1 MCSSITA
8 VSIYQSIFS
17 IHFCDITLS
26 GIFNG
31 NFISKNI
38 SCWNNTW
45 IRQRISIFVIY
56 YFCFCAIP
64 LTWFYYNLRIRFM
77 IFIDFR
83 CIFNFNRASL
93 YFRHRCP
100 NINGCR
106 LTSFKSSSSLKYNF
120 CDLPVFIF
128 FIYSFN
134 SDTLWFIFH
143 EVITLFIFFN
153 GNSIRNIP
161 KCQWLIFC

>member
-1 MCSSITA
+1 MRCIIA
-8 VSIYQSIFS
+8 IILIYQSIFS

-26 GIFNG
+26 GIFNS

-38 SCWNNTW
+38 PYWNNTW
-45 IRQRISIFVIY
+45 IRQRVSIFVIY
-56 YFCFCAIP
+56 HFCFRAVP

-106 LTSFKSSSSLKYNF
+106 LTSFKSSNSLKYNF
-120 CDLPVFIF
+120 CNFPVSVF
-128 FIYSFN
+128 FINSFN
-134 SDTLWFIFH
+134 SDIVRFIFH
-143 EVITLFIFFN
+143 EFITLFIFFN
-153 GNSIRNIP
+153 GNSIWNIP